1 MFNPSN
7 PYFFYTIVIAAGLIG
22 SIPAILWT
30 LLVY

>member
-7 PYFFYTIVIAAGLIG
+7 PYFFYTIVIVADLIG